1 MLLDLRDGIRNSKW
15 LKYLLVT
22 VICIPF
28 ALFGIGS
35 YFSGGGPDYAAKVNG
50 EKVSLGAFQN
60 AYQTENARM
69 RQMFGGQIPEGF
81 NSVSMIGNQ
90 AMNSVITQEVLRQST
105 VDNGF
110 AVSDESVAS
119 NLFAIEAF
127 NVDGKFDPE
136 RYQMQLQSMGVSAAE
151 FEEQYRVDLVMQQ
164 LQNSIVSTGFS
175 LPDEERLVK
184 SLRDQKRNLSYISMD
199 LAKKAETI
207 EVSDEDI
214 ATYYDDNVS
223 QYNNP
228 EKVIVEYIEL
238 NIDDLKADI
247 EVTDADLNGYY
258 DANKT
263 QWVAP
268 ELRDASHILL
278 SLDSDASDGD
288 VEEKQGE
295 ALALIERLN
304 SGESFEDLAREFS
317 DDTGSAE
324 NGGSLG
330 EFGEGVMVPA
340 FEEAAFSM
348 AVGELSA
355 PVRSDFGFHI
365 IRLDNIIGER
375 GKSFEEVKEEV
386 EDLFR
391 AEAAENRF
399 YEVSEQLQ
407 NAAYENSDSLEPA
420 AEETGLQVETSDWI
434 DSTTTEGLGSNRQ
447 VLAAALTDDVLNNGL
462 NSETVELGEY
472 HSVVLR
478 TLEHEPPS
486 PKPLDEVKADIQL
499 ALQNE
504 RATEQLTELANKIVE
519 DLAAGGDPAEIA
531 GANEA
536 EYHETQ
542 SVSRSSTEVDR
553 ELVRTVFTMPKPDTT
568 GPVYETVTTSDGNM
582 AVAIFSGVETSEASD
597 TTEEATDDTP
607 AGPQASPLVSLG
619 PTEFQSFVS
628 TLEQRADIVKNEA
641 LLGGESQYP
650 AR

>member
-278 SLDSDASDGD
+278 SLDSDASDSK
-288 VEEKQGE
+288 VEEKQAE